1 VATPVWFFEE
11 GGLLYIAAPSHTGK
25 VKRLRNSSRARVVPC
40 DSRGTPLGAWQEAEA
55 VFGEGTAA
63 EHAEALLS
71 GKYGFQKRMFDAF
84 GWLRRWRTTIIA
96 VHVG

>member
-1 VATPVWFFEE
+1 
-11 GGLLYIAAPSHTGK
+11 

-40 DSRGTPLGAWQEAEA
+40 DGWGTPLGAWQEAEA
-55 VFGEGTAA
+55 VFVEGAAA

-71 GKYGFQKRMFDAF
+71 RKYGFQKRLIDAF

-96 VHVG
+96 VRVG